1 MAFFEAI
8 IWWISPP
15 ICFEQRSVSYRFLP
29 KKNKK
34 ATDKVALISER
45 YLAGGLSYLLKASL
59 VQLNRL
65 YQSNLTWRWN
75 YADKFHLNHSVGTP
89 IQFSKQN
96 KCSNLIIHTRTKI
109 ASAIL
114 RFLQRC
120 RF

>member
-1 MAFFEAI
+1 MASFETI

-15 ICFEQRSVSYRFLP
+15 ICFEQRSVSHRFLP

-45 YLAGGLSYLLKASL
+45 YLAGGLSCLLKASL
-59 VQLNRL
+59 DKPSRL

-89 IQFSKQN
+89 IQFLKQN
-96 KCSNLIIHTRTKI
+96 RCSKMIIHNQKEI
-109 ASAIL
+109 ASVIL
-114 RFLQRC
+114 RFS
-120 RF
+120 

>member
-1 MAFFEAI
+1 MAFFETV

-15 ICFEQRSVSYRFLP
+15 ICFEQRSVSHRFLP

-45 YLAGGLSYLLKASL
+45 YLAGGLSCLLKASL

-75 YADKFHLNHSVGTP
+75 YAAYFISTIPSGRLFN
-89 IQFSKQN
+89 F
-96 KCSNLIIHTRTKI
+96 
-109 ASAIL
+109 
-114 RFLQRC
+114 
-120 RF
+120 